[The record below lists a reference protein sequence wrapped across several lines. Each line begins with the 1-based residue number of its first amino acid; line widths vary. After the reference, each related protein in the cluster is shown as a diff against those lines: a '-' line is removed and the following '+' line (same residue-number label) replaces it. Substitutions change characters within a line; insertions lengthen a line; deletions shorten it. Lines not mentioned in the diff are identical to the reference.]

1 MHKNVIFKSLAVFVL
16 LFFSFT
22 NDINAQKKEKKK
34 KAEKQKLVEITTEYG
49 KIKLALYNETPGHRD
64 NFLKLVNQK
73 FYDSLLFH
81 RIIKDFMIQGGDPTS
96 KKASSDQPLGNG
108 GLEYTIPAE
117 FNPKFIHKKG
127 ALAAARTGD
136 DINPLKASSSCQFY
150 IVQGRGV
157 NANDLTYMEQRIN
170 QQKKQEIFNVIINK
184 PENKDLRVRFIT
196 NQRNQDTMA
205 VLTKI
210 IDPLIQVEV
219 DKVGAFKY
227 TDEQKEQY
235 AKLGGTPHLD
245 MGYTIFGE
253 VVEGL
258 DVIDKIAAV
267 EKNPQD
273 RPKKD
278 VWMTMKQVKK

>member
-1 MHKNVIFKSLAVFVL
+1 MHKNVIFKSLAVFAV

-34 KAEKQKLVEITTEYG
+34 KTEKQKLVEITTEFG
-49 KIKLALYNETPGHRD
+49 KIKVALYNETPGHRD

-81 RIIKDFMIQGGDPTS
+81 RVIKDFMIQGGDPTS

-157 NANDLTYMEQRIN
+157 NANDLNYMEQRIN
-170 QQKKQEIFNVIINK
+170 QQKRQEIFNVIINK

-235 AKLGGTPHLD
+235 TKLGGTPHLD

>member
-16 LFFSFT
+16 VFFSFT

-157 NANDLTYMEQRIN
+157 NANDLNYMEQRIN
-170 QQKKQEIFNVIINK
+170 QQKRQEIFNVIINK

-235 AKLGGTPHLD
+235 TKLGGTPHLD

-278 VWMTMKQVKK
+278 VWMTMKQIKK

>member
-16 LFFSFT
+16 VFFSFT

-157 NANDLTYMEQRIN
+157 NANDLNYMEQRIN

-227 TDEQKEQY
+227 TDEQKEAY
-235 AKLGGTPHLD
+235 TKLGGTPHLD

-253 VVEGL
+253 VIEGL

>member
-1 MHKNVIFKSLAVFVL
+1 MRKNVIFKSLAVFVL

-22 NDINAQKKEKKK
+22 NDINAQKKEKKN
-34 KAEKQKLVEITTEYG
+34 KAEKQKLIEITTEYG
-49 KIKLALYNETPGHRD
+49 KIKLALYNETPSHRD

-81 RIIKDFMIQGGDPTS
+81 RVIKDFMIQGGDPTS

-108 GLEYTIPAE
+108 GLEYTLPAE

-157 NANDLTYMEQRIN
+157 NANDLNYMEQRIN